1 MTTQAPADA
10 YEADRSRIRE
20 LIQNWALWRDM
31 GEWAGMRSVWHD
43 DGRMQATWK
52 QGGADEFVQA
62 TIDAWDKGVTI
73 LHMLGGTT
81 VEVRGERAVSITKVT
96 VTQRALA
103 EGVECDVI
111 CMARHYDFWEKRSG
125 RWGLVLREGIYDKD
139 WIAPVEP
146 GARIALD
153 PGLLAQFPPEYRHL
167 AYLQT
172 KAGFPVKR
180 DMPCLK
186 GPAVEALYA
195 RGAGWLG
202 GAPTAWAREPAG

>member
-1 MTTQAPADA
+1 MIQAPADSA
-10 YEADRSRIRE
+10 ETDRGHIRE

-31 GEWAGMRSVWHD
+31 GHWAGMRSVWHD

-62 TIDAWDKGVTI
+62 TIDAWDKGVVI

-81 VEVRGERAVSITKVT
+81 VDVRGARAISITKVT
-96 VTQRALA
+96 VTQRAVA

-111 CMARHYDFWEKRSG
+111 CMARHYDFWERRAG
-125 RWGLVLREGIYDKD
+125 RWGLVLREGVYDKD
-139 WIAPVEP
+139 WITPVEP

-153 PGLLAQFPPEYRHL
+153 PELLGQFPAEYRHL

-186 GPAVEALYA
+186 GAAVEALYA
-195 RGAGWLG
+195 RGAAWLA
-202 GAPTAWAREPAG
+202 GAPTA